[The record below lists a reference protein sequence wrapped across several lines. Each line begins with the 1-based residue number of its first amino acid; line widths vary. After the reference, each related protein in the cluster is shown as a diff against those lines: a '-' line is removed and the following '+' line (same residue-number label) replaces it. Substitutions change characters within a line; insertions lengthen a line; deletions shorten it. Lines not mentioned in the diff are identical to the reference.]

1 MTHHHL
7 SFCVAERERINN
19 LNSIPCYFTICV
31 YIFRVREGIVN
42 KWIDNISIP
51 LQIFFILSFFL
62 TTRFS
67 GKPKK
72 RGQIHPISIP
82 IGRPWRQ
89 LERHHPALP
98 PLLVQTLLP
107 FLLLVLPLLVRRL
120 ASRPSYLPPRAIRP
134 ACPLRCCL

>member
-42 KWIDNISIP
+42 KWIDNISIS
-51 LQIFFILSFFL
+51 LQIFYILSFFL

-72 RGQIHPISIP
+72 EGK
-82 IGRPWRQ
+82 
-89 LERHHPALP
+89 
-98 PLLVQTLLP
+98 
-107 FLLLVLPLLVRRL
+107 FMRL
-120 ASRPSYLPPRAIRP
+120 AAVGTSPPRTTTTTTTNTAPILTTSTTI
-134 ACPLRCCL
+134 ASTTTCLTSFVPPTPGYTSSMSLEMLSIK